1 MSEPE
6 FRLLPIESLHVH
18 EEVDHGAVETLAQ
31 EIAREGVVRE
41 PIWVAKGTGVIL
53 NGHHRYYALRRL
65 GARLVPAWILD
76 YEDSRIRLERWS
88 DGEPVTK
95 ADVLHRAAHGRP
107 YPIKTTRHILHL
119 TLRKQPTPLRELG
132 PMSPTDVGSA
142 AETSTARAR

>member
-18 EEVDHGAVETLAQ
+18 EEVDHAAVETLA
-31 EIAREGVVRE
+31 EAIAREGVVHE
-41 PIWVAKGTGVIL
+41 PIWVARGTGVIL

-65 GARLVPAWILD
+65 GARFVPAWILD
-76 YEDSRIRLERWS
+76 YEDQRIRLERWS
-88 DGEPVTK
+88 EGEPVTK

-119 TLRKQPTPLRELG
+119 NLRKQPTPLAELV
-132 PMSPTDVGSA
+132 P
-142 AETSTARAR
+142 ARAEDPTAGAPEAQRVR